1 MTPCRYDGR
10 FLQLF
15 EEMYQAQYKQKFE
28 ELDIW
33 YQHRL
38 IDDMVAQALKSDGGF
53 IWACKSVFCVLPL
66 P

>member
-1 MTPCRYDGR
+1 
-10 FLQLF
+10 
-15 EEMYQAQYKQKFE
+15 MYQAEYRQKFE

-53 IWACKSVFCVLPL
+53 IWACKYAQKPPTCSFLPWSFPWL
-66 P
+66 FFDSC